1 MELASNN
8 LNQLIDIDK
17 LLKTKKPNLYKRLPS
32 FIIRK
37 IEKIACQDQCNDIL
51 MRFGHLDGADFIE
64 AVFNDFN
71 VEIVSHGVEDIPKN
85 SRMVFAANHPLG
97 GIDGLAVIYSVCKQF
112 GAAKGV
118 VNDLLLN
125 VGSLKSVFCGVNVYG
140 HNTPEIINNIDELY
154 KSNFNICVFPAGMV
168 SRRIDGEIKDLKW
181 KKNFIVKSVQHN
193 LPIVPVYVNAKN
205 SDKFYSI
212 ANWRKKLGI
221 KFNYELVMLPSE
233 VFKYRDKPIELFFG
247 KPIMPQT
254 LNDIKNAEEKTQF
267 VRQKVYAMA
276 QTQKLKIV

>member
-17 LLKTKKPNLYKRLPS
+17 LIKIKKPQLYKRLPR
-32 FIIRK
+32 FVIRK

-51 MRFGHLDGADFIE
+51 TRFGHLDGADFIE

-71 VEIVSHGVEDIPKN
+71 VEIISSGLENVPKN
-85 SRMVFAANHPLG
+85 TRLVFAANHPLG
-97 GIDGLAVIYSVCKQF
+97 GIDGLAVIYSVCRNF
-112 GAAKGV
+112 GHAKGI

-140 HNTPEIINNIDELY
+140 HNSPEIINNIENLY
-154 KSNFNICVFPAGMV
+154 NSNHNICVFPAGMV
-168 SRRIDGEIKDLKW
+168 SRRIDGVIQDLKW
-181 KKNFIVKSVQHN
+181 KKNFIVKSVQNN
-193 LPIVPVYVNAKN
+193 LPIVPVYVEAQN

-221 KFNYELVMLPSE
+221 KFNYELVLLPSE
-233 VFKYRDKPIELFFG
+233 VFKYKNKPIKLFFG
-247 KPIMPQT
+247 KPIMPQE
-254 LNDIKNAEEKTQF
+254 IKEKGNAEQQTLF
-267 VRQKVYAMA
+267 VRQETY
-276 QTQKLKIV
+276 KLAPTNNKN